1 MASATAGSEERHT
14 FKTLL
19 VEDSVNLRQLLK
31 EMLHEH
37 FPLMIIEGAGDG
49 NEAAEK
55 VESLSPDLIFMD
67 IKLPGESGLELTKKI
82 KKNHPNIIIIILTS
96 YDLPEYREAAV
107 SYGADAF
114 LTKDS
119 TTEAKIVTLVESY
132 FEGTPS

>member
-119 TTEAKIVTLVESY
+119 TTEAKIITLVESY

>member
-1 MASATAGSEERHT
+1 MVSTTADSKKTHT
-14 FKTLL
+14 FKTLI
-19 VEDSVNLRQLLK
+19 VEDSVNFRQLLK

-37 FPLMIIEGAGDG
+37 FPLMIIEEAGDG
-49 NEAAEK
+49 NEAMEK
-55 VESLSPDLIFMD
+55 VDSLSPDLIFMD
-67 IKLPGESGLELTKKI
+67 IKLPGESGLKLTKKI
-82 KKNHPNIIIIILTS
+82 KEDHPDIIIIILTS

-107 SYGADAF
+107 RYGANAF

>member
-1 MASATAGSEERHT
+1 MPSATAGSEERHT

-82 KKNHPNIIIIILTS
+82 KKDHPNIIIIILTS